1 MPGLHLARRG
11 ARLSAPTVCAAAVP
25 ATTTTITVTAA
36 TVSAATAIT
45 VTTAAATA
53 AISTASTAAAATAA
67 ASTIAATAAA
77 STTVATA
84 AAADRSR
91 GVVQCRFGVRAQ
103 GGDRAHAHSGNQR
116 QRQSVFNRGWAVF
129 ASKEMVQYLDRLL
142 HRTLGARGRVAFC
155 PLHRLV
161 LEVKGAFDV
170 NARPSTGTTS

>member
-11 ARLSAPTVCAAAVP
+11 ARLSAPTVSAAAVP

-36 TVSAATAIT
+36 TVATAIT
-45 VTTAAATA
+45 ATSAAVAAAT
-53 AISTASTAAAATAA
+53 STASTAAAATAA

-129 ASKEMVQYLDRLL
+129 ASKEMVQFLDRLL